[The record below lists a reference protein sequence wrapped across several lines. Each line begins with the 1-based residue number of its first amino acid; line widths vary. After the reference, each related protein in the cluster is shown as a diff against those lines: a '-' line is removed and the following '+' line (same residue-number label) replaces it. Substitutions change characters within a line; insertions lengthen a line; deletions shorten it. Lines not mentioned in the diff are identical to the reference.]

1 MANYYNNPWTQTYP
15 MYQGTSASVYGQ
27 PMTQQPAPIPQPA
40 NQQVN
45 PMMAWVDGEYAA
57 RSFQV
62 PANHPLGQPYP
73 IWDNSDTVI
82 YLKTIDQFG
91 RPMPLQKLRY
101 TIEEERPKLQASGD
115 MDTSQFVTKTDLEDF
130 KNELRKMLGNSGPNQ
145 NNQNRGNGGKQQ

>member
-1 MANYYNNPWTQTYP
+1 MANYYNNPWTQNYP

-27 PMTQQPAPIPQPA
+27 PMTQQPSPIPQPM

-115 MDTSQFVTKTDLEDF
+115 TDTSQFVTKTDLEDF
-130 KNELRKMLGNSGPNQ
+130 KNELRKMINNSGSNQ